1 MGVQGAHDVSSH
13 AGGAAGQPLLPL
25 AKLPSSALL
34 LFCSF
39 GLLLFCSFALC
50 LWRTTGEDDR
60 LVVLV
65 PGIGHGKEIYSR

>member
-1 MGVQGAHDVSSH
+1 MLLPRLGGPLVS
-13 AGGAAGQPLLPL
+13 PLVPL

-39 GLLLFCSFALC
+39 ALLLFSFALC
-50 LWRTTGEDDR
+50 LLLFVFGGTTGEHDR

>member
-1 MGVQGAHDVSSH
+1 MMFLPMPAGPLVSRSFLWRNCPH
-13 AGGAAGQPLLPL
+13 
-25 AKLPSSALL
+25 L